1 MNSRKDEI
9 ARKKECGER
18 RKKKV
23 GANRDGNSGL
33 IIHSYFHG
41 RNVKP

>member
-1 MNSRKDEI
+1 MRG
-9 ARKKECGER
+9 KK
-18 RKKKV
+18 KKKV

-33 IIHSYFHG
+33 IIHNYFHG